1 MPLPARRC
9 HVALSGF
16 CGPCGQVSEEA
27 AGTGVMVAVRVARFG
42 KEAVAAAVIVAS
54 MIRVIMDRRRLYVLQ
69 SWGPEIRQF
78 AYFSLYGRH
87 TFHPVWTCPR
97 L

>member
-27 AGTGVMVAVRVARFG
+27 AGTGVMVAVRVARFL
-42 KEAVAAAVIVAS
+42 KEAVGADVMVAS
-54 MIRVIMDRRRLYVLQ
+54 MIRVIMDLRRLYVLQ
-69 SWGPEIRQF
+69 SWGPEFRQF
-78 AYFSLYGRH
+78 VYSSLYGRH
-87 TFHPVWTCPR
+87 TFHPVWTCPC

>member
-1 MPLPARRC
+1 MPLQARRC

-27 AGTGVMVAVRVARFG
+27 AGAGVMVAVRVARFLT
-42 KEAVAAAVIVAS
+42 EAVGAGVMVAS
-54 MIRVIMDRRRLYVLQ
+54 MIRVVMDLRRLYVLQ
-69 SWGPEIRQF
+69 SWGPEVRQF
-78 AYFSLYGRH
+78 VHSSLYGRH
-87 TFHPVWTCPR
+87 TFHPVWTCPC